1 LKKVIGLTVAAVI
14 LFFIIR
20 NLISGL
26 GDLEAYELRISY
38 WRVLAAFGVLG
49 LLFPVYG
56 RIWQYILK
64 KFGYGL
70 TFAQSMRIWFLSQA
84 GRYVPGKVWFALGR
98 IYLCEREGIPRSIAT
113 VATGFELVLVL
124 GSAIVVFG
132 LVSLMSPSLGGQP
145 YGFWIWL
152 VPVIVVG
159 VHPRIIRSLL
169 MRLKRAPEGFAMKY
183 TDTLKML
190 ALYVMCWCV
199 YGIGFFFI
207 GTSLKLSAGTPIF
220 KSANATGL
228 IPEMIGINS
237 LSWAGGLLSILTPA
251 GLGVREGISGVL
263 LAGIALKPYPSLIPL
278 AARIWVTLAE
288 IGTIGLLLVW
298 KGRR

>member
-1 LKKVIGLTVAAVI
+1 MKKVIGLTVAGVI

-20 NLISGL
+20 NLASGL
-26 GDLEAYELRISY
+26 GELETYELRISY
-38 WRVLAAFGVLG
+38 WRVLAAFGALAV
-49 LLFPVYG
+49 LFPVYG

-70 TFAQSMRIWFLSQA
+70 TFPQSMRIWFLSQA
-84 GRYVPGKVWFALGR
+84 GRYIPGKVWFALGR

-132 LVSLMSPSLGGQP
+132 AVSLVSPSLAGQP

-169 MRLKRAPEGFAMKY
+169 RRLKQAPEGFAMRY
-183 TDTLKML
+183 IDTLKML
-190 ALYVMCWCV
+190 ALYVVCWCL
-199 YGIGFFFI
+199 YGIGFYFI
-207 GTSLKLSAGTPIF
+207 GTSLKLSAGAPIF
-220 KSANATGL
+220 KGANAAGL

-237 LSWAGGLLSILTPA
+237 LAWAGGLLSIVTPA
-251 GLGVREGISGVL
+251 GLGVREGISGML
-263 LAGIALKPYPSLIPL
+263 LAGIAFKPYPALIPL
-278 AARIWVTLAE
+278 SARIWVTLAE
-288 IGTIGLLLVW
+288 VGTIGLLLVW